1 MADNNQDSFTLH
13 PPSQGQYSP
22 ANAIPSSSNHHSS
35 NTLSPII
42 PRSPSLRPMAT
53 SPPLSPRI
61 PGHASIH
68 NRTPSFSSTV
78 NVVDL
83 LASQTING
91 SKPAARDWTKIT
103 LSELVQDQ
111 KLVFLDGDTPVEE
124 ACQVL
129 HLILTWLMSRCLW
142 IRI

>member
-1 MADNNQDSFTLH
+1 MADNNHDSLTLR
-13 PPSQGQYSP
+13 PPSQGRYSP
-22 ANAIPSSSNHHSS
+22 VNVIPPSTSHHSS

-61 PGHASIH
+61 PGHASQH
-68 NRTPSFSSTV
+68 NRTPSFSSTL

-83 LASQTING
+83 LASQTVNG

-103 LSELVQDQ
+103 LGELVQGQ
-111 KLVFLDGDTPVEE
+111 KLVFVDGDTPVEE

-129 HLILTWLMSRCLW
+129 HLLLA
-142 IRI
+142 